1 MQEKQIAHKGRKI
14 FYQTI
19 GEGPVVV
26 LLHGVPFDGRLW
38 ANQFTAFKNYKLVIP
53 DLPGSGRSELIED
66 MSMEGMAECI
76 KELIVHEMASGP
88 HPDLPPPAGGE
99 GTADTQPPLTHDA
112 NNLSRSSISK
122 VGAGV
127 FPAGEQKGAVVIGHS
142 MGGYVTLAFAEK
154 FPELLNGFGLFHSTA
169 YADPEEKKQGREK
182 TVALIREK
190 GVDAFVKTS
199 IPNLYG
205 PVTREKRPEIVQ
217 EEIERARNFSA
228 ETIVNYQMAMMQRPD
243 RTEVLKRSTV
253 PVLFIL
259 GKYDTAVPL
268 KDGLEQCSLADLNY
282 IHILENSGHV
292 GMKEEPVESN
302 TILLNYLTNT
312 CHQTP

>member
-1 MQEKQIAHKGRKI
+1 MQEKEITHKGKKI
-14 FYQTI
+14 VYQTI

-38 ANQFTAFKNYKLVIP
+38 ANQFTALENYKLIIP

-76 KELIVHEMASGP
+76 KELIVHETASGP
-88 HPDLPPPAGGE
+88 HPGLPPIGE
-99 GTADTQPPLTHDA
+99 GTANTQPPLPHDT
-112 NNLSRSSISK
+112 NNLSGSSISK
-122 VGAGV
+122 VGAAA
-127 FPAGEQKGAVVIGHS
+127 FPPLGEQRGAVVIGHS
-142 MGGYVTLAFAEK
+142 MGGYVTLALAEK

-169 YADPEEKKQGREK
+169 YADSEEKTQGRKK
-182 TVALIREK
+182 TIALIREK
-190 GVDAFVKTS
+190 GVEAFVQTS
-199 IPNLYG
+199 VPNLYG
-205 PVTREKRPEIVQ
+205 PMTREKRPEMVQ
-217 EEIERARNFSA
+217 EEIERACNFSA

-282 IHILENSGHV
+282 IHILENTGHV

-302 TILLNYLTNT
+302 TILVNYLTNT